1 MMKKINKKIVS
12 CAIYM
17 MVTVLIL
24 PFLAGC
30 SSQKQSNIDETVEVT
45 NPHDVSVLF
54 INAGRADSI
63 LVQVDE
69 KNYLIDTGEKESAEA
84 ICSAL
89 EKQGVEKLD
98 AVFLTH
104 THSDHIGGLKKI
116 SEQYTID
123 KVYSAEISMNKDS
136 GKNKITNLVEKLNL
150 DRTKLNAGDT
160 VEIDET
166 LSFEVLGPLEY
177 NDDDDNDNSLVL
189 RLHVNGRTFLFT
201 GDMQFAEEE
210 TLLNAGIDVK
220 ADILK
225 VGNHGN
231 KDATSEAFAKA
242 VAPQIAVITTD
253 TTDDPGSAS
262 ARVRALFNNCDL
274 YIADQGE
281 TGILVTVDRDG
292 RINAS
297 KI

>member
-1 MMKKINKKIVS
+1 MKRINKKIIS
-12 CAIYM
+12 FAIYM
-17 MVTVLIL
+17 MVTVLMV
-24 PFLAGC
+24 PFIAGC
-30 SSQKQSNIDETVEVT
+30 SSQKSGNTSEAVEVT

-63 LVQVDE
+63 LVQVDD

-89 EKQGVEKLD
+89 EKQGVQKLD

-104 THSDHIGGLKKI
+104 THSDHIGGLEKVSKK
-116 SEQYTID
+116 YTIE
-123 KVYSAEISMNKDS
+123 KVYSASISMNKDN
-136 GKNKITNLVEKLNL
+136 GKNKITNAVGKLNL
-150 DRTKLNAGDT
+150 DRTTLNAGDA
-160 VEIDET
+160 VKIDDT

-189 RLHVNGRTFLFT
+189 RLQVNGRTFLFT

-220 ADILK
+220 ADVLK

-242 VAPQIAVITTD
+242 VSPQIAVITTNI
-253 TTDDPGSAS
+253 TDDPGSAS

-274 YIADQGE
+274 YIEDQGE
-281 TGILVTVDRDG
+281 TGILVTVGRDG
-292 RINAS
+292 SINAS